1 MGSVREIVAGV
12 REGHSAP
19 ARHLAST
26 AHTTSTA
33 LTTLTTKK
41 ENVSMKIKHGPR
53 FARSNRTAATAVAA
67 TVLAF
72 APLLLLAGGG
82 CSGGGNVGTNPP
94 PGNGAPQFTRNVSS
108 VEGTVQYIPIE
119 GGFYGIVTDGGE
131 KFLPLAMDASLKQ
144 NGLRVRFSGKA
155 ADGYVTFYQ
164 WGTLVEISSIEKV

>member
-1 MGSVREIVAGV
+1 
-12 REGHSAP
+12 
-19 ARHLAST
+19 
-26 AHTTSTA
+26 
-33 LTTLTTKK
+33 
-41 ENVSMKIKHGPR
+41 MKIKHGTR
-53 FARSNRTAATAVAA
+53 LARSNRTAATAVAA

-164 WGTLVEISSIEKV
+164 WDTLIEISSIETVSTAR